1 MQIFKSFCEESNLW
15 YVKSFHVDREIQ
27 NNWIKLSGSNCLD
40 QIVWIK
46 LSGSNYLNQIIWIKL
61 HMIFHIVFHLPI
73 SFQISFHINFQIN
86 LLESLEIVKNHS
98 NREKFENLIAKLNQN
113 NKTIKCNIIFYGSR
127 KITRDQKFWI
137 RRFRMQYHIL
147 WIPRNFLRSKILN
160 S

>member
-1 MQIFKSFCEESNLW
+1 M
-15 YVKSFHVDREIQ
+15 
-27 NNWIKLSGSNCLD
+27 SGSNCLD

-73 SFQISFHINFQIN
+73 SFQISFHIN

-127 KITRDQKFWI
+127 KITRDQKF
-137 RRFRMQYHIL
+137 
-147 WIPRNFLRSKILN
+147 
-160 S
+160 